1 MKKEISGVI
10 AKVSGPAV
18 IAKNMIGCKM
28 YDVVEVGKL
37 KLIGEVIRLDQ
48 DIAFIQ
54 VYEDTTGL
62 NVGEVVCST
71 NDPLCVELGPGL
83 LGGIFDGLQRP
94 LSEIEAITGSFIARG
109 VRVHNLSRDRKWHF
123 IPNVS
128 PGDPV
133 EAGDILGEVQE
144 KENISHKILVPPGIS
159 GKIKKIE
166 EGEYFLEEEVAWL
179 ENEVG
184 LKMYQ
189 RWPVRVPRP
198 IKKKLSIER
207 PFITGQRI
215 LDYLFPVAEGGT
227 ACIPGGFGTGKTV
240 TEQTLAKYS
249 EADVIVYVGCGERG
263 NEMAD
268 VLHEFPQ
275 LNDPKGKG
283 KLMDRTIL
291 IANVSNMPVA
301 AREAS
306 IYTGITLAEYYRDM
320 GYKVAL
326 MADSTSRWA
335 EALREISSRLEE
347 LPGEEGFP
355 TYLAARL
362 SGFFERSGR
371 VICSGSDKRI
381 GSLTVIGAV
390 SPAGGDFSEPVTQS
404 ALRITGSFWAL
415 DTALAYRRHFPS
427 INWHRSYSL
436 YFTLIKNWL
445 NKQVNPNWEK
455 NRERV
460 MKLLQ
465 EEVSLQETVQLIGPE
480 NLKDEERLILE
491 TCKIIRDSFLAQN
504 AMDPVDATTSL
515 EKQFLILDN
524 MLFFYDKT
532 MEILKKGGIF
542 QDILDLP
549 IREDISR
556 QRTIPESEFLKKAE
570 EIRKEINTQL
580 ENIIKK

>member
-1 MKKEISGVI
+1 
-10 AKVSGPAV
+10 
-18 IAKNMIGCKM
+18 
-28 YDVVEVGKL
+28 
-37 KLIGEVIRLDQ
+37 
-48 DIAFIQ
+48 
-54 VYEDTTGL
+54 
-62 NVGEVVCST
+62 
-71 NDPLCVELGPGL
+71 
-83 LGGIFDGLQRP
+83 
-94 LSEIEAITGSFIARG
+94 
-109 VRVHNLSRDRKWHF
+109 
-123 IPNVS
+123 
-128 PGDPV
+128 
-133 EAGDILGEVQE
+133 
-144 KENISHKILVPPGIS
+144 
-159 GKIKKIE
+159 
-166 EGEYFLEEEVAWL
+166 
-179 ENEVG
+179 
-184 LKMYQ
+184 
-189 RWPVRVPRP
+189 
-198 IKKKLSIER
+198 
-207 PFITGQRI
+207 
-215 LDYLFPVAEGGT
+215 
-227 ACIPGGFGTGKTV
+227 
-240 TEQTLAKYS
+240 S

>member
-62 NVGEVVCST
+62 NIGEAVHST

-109 VRVHNLSRDRKWHF
+109 VRVHNLSRDHKWHF
-123 IPNVS
+123 IPKVS

-166 EGEYFLEEEVAWL
+166 EGEYSLEEEVAWL
-179 ENEVG
+179 EDEVG

-532 MEILKKGGIF
+532 MEILKKGGIL

-570 EIRKEINTQL
+570 ELRKEINTQL